1 MIRQKDLTNG
11 KILPLLTKLALP
23 IMGTSFVQMAYNLI
37 DMMWLGKVGSMA
49 VAAVGAAGFFMWL
62 GNAIVF
68 TTKIG
73 AEVGVS
79 QSVGRKDSKAT
90 AGYASA
96 ALIIASLVSLLYTV
110 LLFTSS
116 TELISF
122 FQFDDRTIIERA
134 ATYLRIVSVGTL
146 FAFINPTFTGI
157 YNGLG
162 NSRKPFVI
170 HTAGLLLNIIL
181 DPILIFGIGPFP
193 IMEEKGAAIA
203 TVLAQILVFMVF
215 VIDFYGKSSPF
226 PKINVFKYLSW
237 QKIKNV
243 LKIGLPVSTHQ
254 VLFCIIAMVIARM
267 VSRFGALPIAVQS
280 VGVQIESLSWMTA
293 SGFSTAIGA
302 FTGQNFGAG
311 EWGRIKQGYFWVL
324 GISSIIGIL
333 ATLLFWVFGK
343 EVFSIFMTESDA
355 LELGVVYLKILAVSQ
370 LFMCIEITT
379 SGGFVGIGRT
389 IIPSSVGII
398 FNALR
403 IPAAYALTTTTSLG
417 VAGIWW
423 CVSGSSIFK
432 GVILFLWFVLVLSF
446 LKDKDVLK
454 SETNGKYRMIKWLVP
469 YKLRYR
475 KSV

>member
-1 MIRQKDLTNG
+1 
-11 KILPLLTKLALP
+11 
-23 IMGTSFVQMAYNLI
+23 
-37 DMMWLGKVGSMA
+37 
-49 VAAVGAAGFFMWL
+49 
-62 GNAIVF
+62 
-68 TTKIG
+68 
-73 AEVGVS
+73 
-79 QSVGRKDSKAT
+79 
-90 AGYASA
+90 
-96 ALIIASLVSLLYTV
+96 
-110 LLFTSS
+110 
-116 TELISF
+116 
-122 FQFDDRTIIERA
+122 
-134 ATYLRIVSVGTL
+134 
-146 FAFINPTFTGI
+146 
-157 YNGLG
+157 
-162 NSRKPFVI
+162 
-170 HTAGLLLNIIL
+170 
-181 DPILIFGIGPFP
+181 
-193 IMEEKGAAIA
+193 
-203 TVLAQILVFMVF
+203 
-215 VIDFYGKSSPF
+215 
-226 PKINVFKYLSW
+226 
-237 QKIKNV
+237 
-243 LKIGLPVSTHQ
+243 
-254 VLFCIIAMVIARM
+254 MVIARM